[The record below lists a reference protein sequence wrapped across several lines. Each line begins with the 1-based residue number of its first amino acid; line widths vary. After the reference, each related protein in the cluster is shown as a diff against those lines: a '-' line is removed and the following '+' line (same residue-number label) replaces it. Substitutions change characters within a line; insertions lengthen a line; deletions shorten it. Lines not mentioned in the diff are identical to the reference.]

1 MLVMYILMMLTG
13 VIIGVFLDRLIPS
26 KEERIEKEYVKALK
40 DVIEEDL
47 QKNVK
52 KKNSNK
58 IWRINENRRWIKIQI
73 TYGCHKKNF

>member
-13 VIIGVFLDRLIPS
+13 VIIGVFLDRLIPT
-26 KEERIEKEYVKALK
+26 KEERIEKEYVKVIK
-40 DVIEEDL
+40 NVIEDDL

-58 IWRINENRRWIKIQI
+58 I
-73 TYGCHKKNF
+73 

>member
-1 MLVMYILMMLTG
+1 MVVMFILMMLIG

-26 KEERIEKEYVKALK
+26 KEERIKKEYVKVLK
-40 DVIEEDL
+40 NVIEEDL

-58 IWRINENRRWIKIQI
+58 I
-73 TYGCHKKNF
+73 

>member
-13 VIIGVFLDRLIPS
+13 VIIGVFLDRLIPT
-26 KEERIEKEYVKALK
+26 KEERIEKEYVKVFK
-40 DVIEEDL
+40 NVIEDDL

-58 IWRINENRRWIKIQI
+58 I
-73 TYGCHKKNF
+73 

>member
-1 MLVMYILMMLTG
+1 MVVMFILMILIG
-13 VIIGVFLDRLIPS
+13 VIIGIFLDRLIPS

-58 IWRINENRRWIKIQI
+58 I
-73 TYGCHKKNF
+73 

>member
-1 MLVMYILMMLTG
+1 MVVMFILMMLIG

-26 KEERIEKEYVKALK
+26 KEERIEKEYVQVLK
-40 DVIEEDL
+40 NVIEEDL

-58 IWRINENRRWIKIQI
+58 I
-73 TYGCHKKNF
+73 

>member
-13 VIIGVFLDRLIPS
+13 VIIGVFLDRLIPT
-26 KEERIEKEYVKALK
+26 KEERIEKEYVKVFK
-40 DVIEEDL
+40 NVIEDDL

-58 IWRINENRRWIKIQI
+58 IWRINENRRGIKIQI